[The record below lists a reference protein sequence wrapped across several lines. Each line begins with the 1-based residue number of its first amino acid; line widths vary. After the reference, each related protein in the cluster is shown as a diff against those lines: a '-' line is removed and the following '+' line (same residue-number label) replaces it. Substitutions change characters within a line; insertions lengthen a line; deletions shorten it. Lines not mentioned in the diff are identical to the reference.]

1 MRNGL
6 KKLNDSKNHRFIA
19 TYEGIKNGLF
29 APFTIL
35 LTKVTYKGE
44 LVADHLWVKE
54 IAAIKNLKL
63 KSGDQ
68 ISFSA
73 RVYFYKRNRPN
84 CKSSKLFD
92 YGLKDMFNVQKETQ
106 KRKETKQMEKE
117 IKYVIVPYKTNT
129 ISQDVRFDFERKTI
143 WLTQAEIVNIT
154 DLDLKTLS
162 RRLIKVER
170 DKNIDLQSSKM
181 RITNNNRKVNCYS
194 SIYLI
199 ELNQEIQSE
208 KLSDFIN
215 WCETIF
221 QTKDFEDYK
230 LVRFTQ
236 DNLELEV
243 RFTNNYE
250 TAWLNQN
257 EIAALYGVTREN
269 ITTHIANIFSQGE
282 LEKVSVSK
290 FFLHTGSDKKTYDV
304 EYYNLDMIL
313 SIGYRVNSQRGI
325 AFRKWANSVLK
336 DYLIKGYAVNEK
348 RLASLGKTIEIQNKM
363 LSMTMDVDYEEL
375 SSVISEYTGAL
386 DLLDDYDHQQLSKPK
401 GRETIYR
408 LTYED
413 AIGVI
418 SSMKYGQNSTIFGI
432 EKEEGKLNGIL
443 EAVFQNVFGQ
453 EVYQS
458 LESKAAHLLYFLVK
472 DHPFYDGCKR
482 IAAMLF
488 LEFLNRNHVLVKN
501 GHLLIGNDALTAI
514 TLLTA
519 VSNPDEMETIVAVIE
534 NILVKK

>member
-1 MRNGL
+1 MREKLRKLGLGSCLRFTGKIRYFKEISGKLCVVLEKIRYNGKIVTDHVWFRGGGL
-6 KKLNDSKNHRFIA
+6 KFKRAGAGMKDRVSFKATVQMYARIKTKNPIQF
-19 TYEGIKNGLF
+19 E
-29 APFTIL
+29 
-35 LTKVTYKGE
+35 VE
-44 LVADHLWVKE
+44 
-54 IAAIKNLKL
+54 
-63 KSGDQ
+63 
-68 ISFSA
+68 
-73 RVYFYKRNRPN
+73 
-84 CKSSKLFD
+84 
-92 YGLKDMFNVQKETQ
+92 YGLKDPHEIIVLNKEVKKMQ
-106 KRKETKQMEKE
+106 NKKEEG
-117 IKYVIVPYKTNT
+117 IKTYKNEYGVV
-129 ISQDVRFDFERKTI
+129 DVRFDYLNHQI
-143 WLTQAEIVNIT
+143 WLTQEEMSVIFGIT
-154 DLDLKTLS
+154 KNAIT
-162 RRLIKVER
+162 
-170 DKNIDLQSSKM
+170 KNISRIEKSGIFDLQNQKSHF
-181 RITNNNRKVNCYS
+181 INNGKRVNLYS
-194 SIYLI
+194 SSYVELLKDKIKNDSCTNFIKWYDAVFESI
-199 ELNQEIQSE
+199 ELN
-208 KLSDFIN
+208 N
-215 WCETIF
+215 
-221 QTKDFEDYK
+221 YK
-230 LVRFTQ
+230 IVRFNQ
-236 DNLELEV
+236 NNIELEV
-243 RFTNNYE
+243 RFTNDYE

-257 EIAALYGVTREN
+257 EIAQLYGVSREN
-269 ITTHIANIFSQGE
+269 ITTHISNIFNQGE

-313 SIGYRVNSQRGI
+313 SIGYRVNSERGI

-375 SSVISEYTGAL
+375 SSVISEYTRAL

-401 GRETIYR
+401 GNETIYR

-413 AIGVI
+413 AIVVI
-418 SSMKYGQNSTIFGI
+418 SSMKYGHNSTIFGV

-453 EVYQS
+453 EVYPS

-482 IAAMLF
+482 IAATLF
-488 LEFLNRNHVLVKN
+488 LEFLNRNHVLVKK
-501 GHLLIGNDALTAI
+501 GHLLISNDALTAI